1 MPGAGTFPLLVAP
14 AGGSRRTGC
23 RRVRARHGACRSPF
37 YTAGLN
43 FYILGKKIM
52 ARQFEPIS
60 GCSPQLG
67 DLVDRML
74 QVKPSCSC
82 CVSARRSHAAG
93 VATVV

>member
-1 MPGAGTFPLLVAP
+1 MLQLLD
-14 AGGSRRTGC
+14 RRL
-23 RRVRARHGACRSPF
+23 RRSPF

-67 DLVDRML
+67 ELVDRML
-74 QVKPSCSC
+74 QAPDSPSRA
-82 CVSARRSHAAG
+82 ARSWG
-93 VATVV
+93 VATARPPTIPVQ